1 MIPPAADLDDELA
14 FLETAT
20 QAEQDNHA
28 NVLRHQLIT
37 SPLLTYSA
45 LKHRPRDFPSR
56 GLLGTSTGDRIY
68 VNTNAPSS
76 AVICGVQVGLR
87 RVFDAF
93 GFKPLPYCRGLAK
106 AIQSLASSNVRSS
119 RIHVSASSRSL

>member
-1 MIPPAADLDDELA
+1 MNPPSSESSDLVELA

-20 QAEQDNHA
+20 PAAEQDNDA
-28 NVLRHQLIT
+28 NLLRHQLVT

-45 LKHRPRDFPSR
+45 LKYRRRDFPSR
-56 GLLGTSTGDRIY
+56 GLLGTSTGDRLY

-87 RVFDAF
+87 VSIDVLRFE
-93 GFKPLPYCRGLAK
+93 PLPYCRGRAK
-106 AIQSLASSNVRSS
+106 AIPSLASLNVHLS
-119 RIHVSASSRSL
+119 